1 MRAKEKA
8 VIICDILDVI
18 YPDAVCSLCYD
29 KPYEL
34 MIAVRLSVQCTDAR
48 VNQIA
53 PALFAQ
59 FPTLESFAG
68 ADLAELEEAVK
79 PCGFFRAK
87 AKSIKEMCT
96 MLIERFDGKL
106 PDNMEDLLMLPGIGR
121 KTANLLLGDVYG
133 KPAVVTDTHC
143 IRIAGRLGLTKRH
156 APEQVEEDLRK
167 ILPPAR
173 SSRFCHQIVLFG
185 RDVCR
190 ARNPL
195 CSQCPLKE
203 YCVDPAFTKTVKKQ
217 K

>member
-1 MRAKEKA
+1 MKAKEKA
-8 VIICDILDVI
+8 AAICDVLDGV
-18 YPDAVCSLCYD
+18 YPDAVCSLCYE

-34 MIAVRLSVQCTDAR
+34 MIAVRLSAQCTDAR

-59 FPTLESFAG
+59 FPTLESFAE
-68 ADLAELEEAVK
+68 ADLSELEEAVR
-79 PCGFFRAK
+79 PCGFYRAK
-87 AKSIKEMCT
+87 AKSIKEMCM

-106 PDNMEDLLMLPGIGR
+106 PDNMDDLLKLPGIGR

-143 IRIAGRLGLTKRH
+143 IRIAGRLGLTRRH
-156 APEQVEEDLRK
+156 APEQVEDDLRK
-167 ILPPAR
+167 VLPPAR

-185 RDVCR
+185 RDICR

-195 CSQCPLKE
+195 CGGCPLKAF
-203 YCVDPAFTKTVKKQ
+203 CVDPAFTKNGKKQ